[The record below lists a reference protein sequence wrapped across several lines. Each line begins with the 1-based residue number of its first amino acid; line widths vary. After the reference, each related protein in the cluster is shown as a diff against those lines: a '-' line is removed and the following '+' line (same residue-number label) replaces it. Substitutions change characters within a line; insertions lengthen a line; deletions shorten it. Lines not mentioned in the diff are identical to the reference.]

1 MATKHIG
8 FYFNVWCRNIR
19 FVTENHKKHQVIRC
33 LFVKVTGD
41 KSFASISRRKGED
54 AGYVRTG
61 PLEHDP

>member
-1 MATKHIG
+1 MMSKYTFCHRKPQ
-8 FYFNVWCRNIR
+8 
-19 FVTENHKKHQVIRC
+19 KHQVIRC